1 MYFRERFDRLVHQ
14 VVPYALLLSLGYLA
28 ALPTTER
35 VLGEELVAVKNA
47 PRPSPAFFETFHVVK
62 LPEKKFGGGRGIPG
76 DIVVLKDGRLLLSY
90 MEPLSYGIYGSIQ
103 GRISKDKGRTWGP
116 EFTLVQKAE
125 GDSSYDT
132 PDFLRLANGQI
143 LLSYIFRNFSGTSG
157 SRPYFGH
164 NYYRRSTDEGQTWS
178 EQRIVTPYPGYN
190 LIHNDKL
197 VQLSSGRVIA
207 PVEHELQEEGGDHRG
222 YISYVFYSDDHGR
235 TWQKSKNMVN
245 TLPIDAQEPH
255 VVELKDG
262 RLMMLCRTY
271 SGFVVRAYSGDQGVR
286 WSQGEPVR
294 ELKLSPNS
302 SALNVKRIPT
312 TEDLLLLRSSG
323 GQERRRTP
331 FVSAI
336 SQDEGKTWIQERVI
350 RGDPKDDYGYPSLL
364 FLDDLA
370 IISFHQEDGLHVARI
385 AIDWFY
391 GK

>member
-1 MYFRERFDRLVHQ
+1 MYTRQRIDRVVHQ
-14 VVPYALLLSLGYLA
+14 VLPYALLLSLGYLA
-28 ALPTTER
+28 ALPMTKR
-35 VLGEELVAVKNA
+35 VKGEELVSVKNT
-47 PRPSPAFFETFHVVK
+47 PTSSPAFFETVHVVK
-62 LPEKKFGGGRGIPG
+62 KPKKKFGGRGIPG

-90 MEPLSYGIYGSIQ
+90 TYGSIQ
-103 GRISKDKGRTWGP
+103 GLISKDKGKTWGS

-132 PDFLRLANGQI
+132 SDFLRLANGDI

-164 NYYRRSTDEGQTWS
+164 NYYRRSADEGQSWS
-178 EQRIVTPYPGYN
+178 EQRILTPYPGYN
-190 LIHNDKL
+190 LVHNDKL
-197 VQLSSGRVIA
+197 IQLSSGRLIA
-207 PVEHELQEEGGDHRG
+207 PVEYEMQEEDDDHRG
-222 YISYVFYSDDHGR
+222 YISYVFYSDDDGK
-235 TWQKSKNMVN
+235 TWQKSNNMVN
-245 TLPIDAQEPH
+245 TLPIEAQEPH

-271 SGFVVRAYSGDQGVR
+271 HGFVVRAYSDDQGVH
-286 WSQGEPVR
+286 WSQGEPMR
-294 ELKLSPNS
+294 ELKLSPTS
-302 SALNVKRIPT
+302 SALNVKRIPA
-312 TEDLLLLRSSG
+312 TEDLLLLRTSG
-323 GQERRRTP
+323 SQERRRTP

-336 SQDEGKTWIQERVI
+336 SQDEGETWIHERVI

-370 IISFHQEDGLHVARI
+370 IISYHQEDGLHVARI